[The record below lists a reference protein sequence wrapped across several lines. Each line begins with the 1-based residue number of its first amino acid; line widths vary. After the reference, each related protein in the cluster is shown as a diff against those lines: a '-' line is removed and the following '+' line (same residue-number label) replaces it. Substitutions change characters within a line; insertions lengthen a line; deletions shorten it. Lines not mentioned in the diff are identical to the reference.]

1 MYHGQAKQCLCYM
14 ACVPQ
19 PMLDGPCSTAQPD
32 IELINVQ
39 ANIEPSQAGV
49 IYMLSESQ
57 IKLAQ
62 QELSRGSE
70 SSNWDTGGDQ

>member
-19 PMLDGPCSTAQPD
+19 PMLHGPCSTAQPD
-32 IELINVQ
+32 IELNNVQ
-39 ANIEPSQAGV
+39 ANIELSQAGV

-70 SSNWDTGGDQ
+70 SSDWDPGGDQ